1 MEEAKEDGYC
11 KENKEEEEKEA
22 AESSKQDDLLNHHGP
37 APTGQKSI
45 IS

>member
-1 MEEAKEDGYC
+1 MEAAKEDGYC
-11 KENKEEEEKEA
+11 KENKEEEEEEA

-37 APTGQKSI
+37 ASTGQKSI